1 MEAVAGSDIAHRSV
15 SLTASRTTSRHT
27 SRQTSRFASLPA
39 SLFASRFASRTS
51 VALQL
56 MLVLAASVLLLSPP
70 QASATPLRLK
80 AGSRAASSTHPSAA
94 AAASGD
100 TLQQRQSVERL
111 IITAHP
117 TRGGKLDAQLDR
129 KRSDRVSQLAA
140 SALLVERRLS
150 ERSHLLTLPHPI
162 SVADARALAAR
173 LQASGEVESAEPD
186 WLMQTQAFTPNDPAY
201 AAVPGQWHYFAP
213 SGINRG
219 GANLPGAWEMTLGS
233 GSVTVAVIDTGYRPH
248 PDLHAMLP
256 GYDFISSSTVALDG
270 NGRDADATDP
280 GDYAPAGA
288 CGSGSTATD
297 SSWHGTHVMG
307 TVAALMNNG
316 LYGTGVAPH
325 VRLLPLRVLGRCG
338 GYTSDIVDAMR
349 WAAGIDIAGVP
360 RNANPARVINLSL
373 GSSGSCSAAFQSA
386 VNDVNARGTIVVVAT
401 GNGGYDAVN
410 QPANCSGVVAV
421 TAHAI
426 DGDSADYANI
436 GPETTISAPGGGC
449 GTLAWT
455 CYAGLTADGPPVY
468 SLGNSGL
475 STAQADTY
483 ATKRGTSMA
492 APHVAGTIALILSLD
507 PSLTR
512 SAVISLLRSSA
523 RAWPSGTA
531 CTLPANSGLCGAGL
545 LDARLALSSVTP
557 VVTIPHAQQIVA
569 PGAWVSL
576 SGSALPPQGRSIAS
590 YAWSAAA
597 SNPQAVNLSNPQTA
611 TASFIA
617 PANGRYA
624 FTLVATDSAGASGNA
639 NATVRVNSVPVTV
652 PVAEQQVNFG
662 AALRVQL
669 QAVDVDGDAI
679 TYHATSLPP
688 GATLSASGMFSWT
701 AASPVGTQQLS
712 WYASDD
718 AGTSLPAQLSIRVAD
733 SGQTSL
739 AAPSGGGGGSL
750 EGDIAL
756 MLAATGIAVV
766 RRRRR

>member
-1 MEAVAGSDIAHRSV
+1 MQSV
-15 SLTASRTTSRHT
+15 VASRITFT
-27 SRQTSRFASLPA
+27 
-39 SLFASRFASRTS
+39 
-51 VALQL
+51 LQIIV
-56 MLVLAASVLLLSPP
+56 MLATGVLLLGPP
-70 QASATPLRLK
+70 HASASPLRLK
-80 AGSRAASSTHPSAA
+80 AGARAASSAVPASAS
-94 AAASGD
+94 ASGD
-100 TLQQRQSVERL
+100 ALQERPAIERL

-117 TRGGKLDAQLDR
+117 TRGGKLNAQLDR

-140 SALLVERRLS
+140 SALSVERRLS
-150 ERSHLLTLPHPI
+150 ERSHLLTLPHPM

-186 WLMQTQAFTPNDPAY
+186 LLMQPQAFTPNDPAY

-213 SGINRG
+213 SGLNRG
-219 GANLPGAWEMTLGS
+219 GANLPGAWDMTLGS
-233 GSVTVAVIDTGYRPH
+233 GNVTVAIIDTGYRPH
-248 PDLHAMLP
+248 PDLQAMLP
-256 GYDFISSSTVALDG
+256 GYDFISSSSVALDG
-270 NGRDADATDP
+270 NGRDADASDP
-280 GDYAPAGA
+280 GDHAPAGA
-288 CGSGSTATD
+288 CGSGSAASH
-297 SSWHGTHVMG
+297 SSWHGAHVMG

-316 LYGTGVAPH
+316 LYGTGVAPN

-386 VNDVNARGTIVVVAT
+386 VNDVNARGAIVVVAT

-475 STAQADTY
+475 TTPQNDTY

-492 APHVAGTIALILSLD
+492 APHVTGTIALMLSLD

-512 SAVISLLRSSA
+512 SAVTSLLRNSA
-523 RAWPSGTA
+523 RAWPPASA

-545 LDARLALSSVTP
+545 LDARLALSSVSP
-557 VVTIPHAQQIVA
+557 VVTIANAQQIVA
-569 PGAWVSL
+569 PGTVVNL

-597 SNPQAVNLSNPQTA
+597 SNPQAVNLLTPQTA
-611 TASFIA
+611 NASFMA
-617 PANGRYA
+617 PESGRYA
-624 FTLVATDSAGASGNA
+624 FTLAASDSAGATGSA
-639 NATVRVNSVPVTV
+639 NATVRVNSVPVTL
-652 PVAEQQVNFG
+652 PLAEQNVNFG
-662 AALRVQL
+662 ATLSVQL
-669 QAVDVDGDAI
+669 QAVDADGDAI
-679 TYHATSLPP
+679 TYHAASLPT
-688 GATLSASGMFSWT
+688 GSSLSPSGLFSWT
-701 AASPVGTQQLS
+701 AASPVGTQHLS

-718 AGTSLPAQLSIRVAD
+718 AGTSLPATLSIRVAD
-733 SGQTSL
+733 SGQLSL

-756 MLAATGIAVV
+756 MLVAAGLAAV
-766 RRRRR
+766 RRRRG